1 MVCSVAEGGQGVV
14 ASMGSTSAT
23 AAMASTVLSFSLV
36 QHLNQ
41 VWRAFTLLSSSSH
54 SSRPQG

>member
-1 MVCSVAEGGQGVV
+1 MV